1 MKNDLKQKEQ
11 TNRDKTREAKNIKN
25 NRFYS

>member
-1 MKNDLKQKEQ
+1 MKNGLKIVRK

>member
-11 TNRDKTREAKNIKN
+11 TNRDKTRETKNIKN